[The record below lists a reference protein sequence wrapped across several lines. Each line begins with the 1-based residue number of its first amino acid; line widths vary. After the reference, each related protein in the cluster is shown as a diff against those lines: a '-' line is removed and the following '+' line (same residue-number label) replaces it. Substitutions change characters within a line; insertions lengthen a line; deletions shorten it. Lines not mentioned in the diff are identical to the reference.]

1 MKAHNGHLKTTL
13 MKIEK
18 NKIVFIAVLAI
29 VFIFLIS
36 YSVMVMGDGENE
48 NSNLE
53 QTLIP
58 DLEENQKEYDS
69 KLDALND
76 LKEVRENNAPSIY
89 DEKLIDSLGY
99 YDPDLPERERKRI
112 VDSIYNAG
120 KIQYSDKKYQNFGQ
134 KKVEKKQPIEIDS
147 SERIRELKIQA
158 KELGLEHQLFF
169 AAAPKPSEFSI
180 VGNTDTTI
188 YVVIDGDQIVKANT
202 RLRMRLTKAA
212 TINSKPM
219 PKNTLVFGFISFQP
233 NRALIEIENINHHPT
248 KLKAFDLQD
257 GSEGI
262 YVENNFRAEAT
273 NEVLDDIIGDIN
285 IPTVPQIGG
294 ITKVLRR
301 SNRNVKVTVLNN
313 YKLILKPKL

>member
-1 MKAHNGHLKTTL
+1 

-36 YSVMVMGDGENE
+36 YSVMVMGDDDNE
-48 NSNLE
+48 NDNLE

-89 DEKLIDSLGY
+89 DEKLIDSMGY

-112 VDSIYNAG
+112 VDSIYDAG
-120 KIQYSDKKYQNFGQ
+120 KIQYSEKRYANFGQ
-134 KKVEKKQPIEIDS
+134 KKVEKKQPVEIDS
-147 SERIRELKIQA
+147 AEILKELKELKIEA

-169 AAAPKPSEFSI
+169 AAAPKPNELSI
-180 VGNTDTTI
+180 IDNTDATI
-188 YVVIDGDQIVKANT
+188 YVVVDGDQIVKANT

-212 TINSKPM
+212 TINGKLMQKNM
-219 PKNTLVFGFISFQP
+219 PVFGFISFQP
-233 NRALIEIENINHHPT
+233 NRALIAIENIKHHPT

-273 NEVLDDIIGDIN
+273 NEVLDDVIGDIN
-285 IPTVPQIGG
+285 IPTVPQVGG

>member
-1 MKAHNGHLKTTL
+1 

-36 YSVMVMGDGENE
+36 YSVMVMGDDDNE
-48 NSNLE
+48 NDNLE

-89 DEKLIDSLGY
+89 DEKLIDSMGY
-99 YDPDLPERERKRI
+99 YDPDLPEREKKRI
-112 VDSIYNAG
+112 VDSIYDAG
-120 KIQYSDKKYQNFGQ
+120 KIQYSEERYANFGQ
-134 KKVEKKQPIEIDS
+134 KKVEKKQPVEIDS
-147 SERIRELKIQA
+147 TEILRELKIQA

-169 AAAPKPSEFSI
+169 AAAPKPNELAI
-180 VGNTDTTI
+180 IGNTDAII
-188 YVVIDGDQIVKANT
+188 YVVVDGDQVVKANT

-212 TINSKPM
+212 TINGKLM
-219 PKNTLVFGFISFQP
+219 QKNTPVFGFISFQP
-233 NRALIEIENINHHPT
+233 NRALISIENIRHHPT

-273 NEVLDDIIGDIN
+273 SEVLDDVIGDIN
-285 IPTVPQIGG
+285 IPTVPQVGG

>member
-1 MKAHNGHLKTTL
+1 MVVSVLPI
-13 MKIEK
+13 IE
-18 NKIVFIAVLAI
+18 
-29 VFIFLIS
+29 S
-36 YSVMVMGDGENE
+36 
-48 NSNLE
+48 
-53 QTLIP
+53 
-58 DLEENQKEYDS
+58 
-69 KLDALND
+69 
-76 LKEVRENNAPSIY
+76 
-89 DEKLIDSLGY
+89 SLG
-99 YDPDLPERERKRI
+99 
-112 VDSIYNAG
+112 
-120 KIQYSDKKYQNFGQ
+120 FGQ

-147 SERIRELKIQA
+147 SEILRELKIQA

-169 AAAPKPSEFSI
+169 AAAPKPNELSI
-180 VGNTDTTI
+180 IGNTDATI
-188 YVVIDGDQIVKANT
+188 YVVVDGDQIVKANT

-212 TINSKPM
+212 TINNKLM

-273 NEVLDDIIGDIN
+273 NEVLDDVISDIN
-285 IPTVPQIGG
+285 IPTVPQVGG

-301 SNRNVKVTVLNN
+301 SNRNVKITVLNN